1 MEGVFYP
8 GVHQGCSF
16 SCFPAAEVGMALK
29 ASTFWFEEGTQAL
42 SPGTKVVIH

>member
-8 GVHQGCSF
+8 GVHQGCDF
-16 SCFPAAEVGMALK
+16 SPFPAAEVGMALK
-29 ASTFWFEEGTQAL
+29 ASTFWFEEGSQSL